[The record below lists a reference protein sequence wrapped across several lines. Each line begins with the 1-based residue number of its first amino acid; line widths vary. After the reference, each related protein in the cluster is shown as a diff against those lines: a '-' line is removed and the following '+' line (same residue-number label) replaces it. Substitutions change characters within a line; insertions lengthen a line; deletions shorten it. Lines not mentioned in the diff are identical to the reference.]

1 MEERALEPRLRPLPA
16 GRVTPCAENPL
27 RFDCGACWVDD
38 PERCEGRFDPLSRD
52 LAAELVWSRRHERR
66 ANDLAAREV
75 EQALVALFEEADPAP
90 TAPVLE
96 ARLAAAGVTAGGP
109 PVANVLRNSPRFR
122 SRGDRHWALVAGV
135 GPGPPL
141 APLCDHRAFTAGRA
155 LAHELRATQP
165 IDVESQRPLFVE
177 LQALRLHLDRL
188 GPSPQPEAT
197 LALAAPVFERAGT
210 GEPRRRVARVASGIV
225 ANDQSLPFSSEDLSL
240 LVLAALAVMPDGLP
254 DDVAAGHADLTA
266 RLVEANLALATNLA
280 RTARATWRVPF
291 ADRLQAAR
299 MGMLEALGRYDVYR
313 GARFATFAT
322 WWMRHHIDRSVLDNE
337 RVVRVPIHANEA
349 LRAAGIVEDG
359 VLVGEPQGEA
369 IQHAA
374 QAALEP
380 LSIEEMIEA
389 LDEADPGDEG
399 PTPPDVIDTRYDP
412 DEIASRRAIRE
423 SIAEALGVLIERQQF
438 VLRMRY
444 GMRPFDR
451 EHTLQEIGD
460 RLEVTRERVRQ
471 VETSALRQ
479 LRRPTVSNALYDYR
493 DSPLRYARPVPRPLS
508 PLADLWRRQPW
519 GLGRP
524 DPSVHVRL
532 SPRSPTALPLGLRWP
547 APG

>member
-52 LAAELVWSRRHERR
+52 LTAELVWSRRHERR
-66 ANDLAAREV
+66 ANDLAAREL
-75 EQALVALFEEADPAP
+75 EQALVALFDDADHAP
-90 TAPVLE
+90 TAPMLE
-96 ARLAAAGVTAGGP
+96 ARVAAAGVPAGGP

-122 SRGDRHWALVAGV
+122 SRGDRHWTLVPGV
-135 GPGPPL
+135 GPGAPL
-141 APLCDHRAFTAGRA
+141 VPLCDHRAFTAGRA
-155 LAHELRATQP
+155 LAHELRATHP
-165 IDVESQRPLFVE
+165 TDVDSQRPVFVE

-188 GPSPQPEAT
+188 GPDPQPEAV
-197 LALAAPVFERAGT
+197 LALATPVFERAGT
-210 GEPRRRVARVASGIV
+210 GEPRRRVARVASGIAV
-225 ANDQSLPFSSEDLSL
+225 NDQSLPFSSEDLSL

-254 DDVAAGHADLTA
+254 DDIAAGHAALTA
-266 RLVEANLALATNLA
+266 RLLEDNLALATNFA

-299 MGMLEALGRYDVYR
+299 MGMLEALGRYDVYH
-313 GARFATFAT
+313 GARFATFAA
-322 WWMRHHIDRSVLDNE
+322 WWMRHHLDRSILDNE

-349 LRAAGIVEDG
+349 LRTAAIIEDE
-359 VLVGEPQGEA
+359 VLVGEGGNETL
-369 IQHAA
+369 QHAA
-374 QAALEP
+374 QAALEAW
-380 LSIEEMIEA
+380 SIEEMVEA
-389 LDEADPGDEG
+389 LDEADPAGEG
-399 PTPPDVIDTRYDP
+399 PAPPDVIDTRYDP
-412 DEIASRRAIRE
+412 DDIASRRAIRE

-460 RLEVTRERVRQ
+460 RLEVTRERIRQ
-471 VETSALRQ
+471 VETAALRQ
-479 LRRPTVSNALYDYR
+479 LRHPTVSRALYDYR
-493 DSPLRYARPVPRPLS
+493 DFPPRYARPEPRPLS

-519 GLGRP
+519 GHGRP
-524 DPSVHVRL
+524 DPNIHVRL